1 VILQRPP
8 EAELALMRWWCPI
21 DGEPHRVTLVY
32 WRNRLE
38 YIHVD
43 GGQVWAA
50 WWARFMTGVL
60 RFRFRMAEANVV
72 RQALDCFPIDYV
84 PRGWEWRG
92 YA

>member
-21 DGEPHRVTLVY
+21 DG
-32 WRNRLE
+32 
-38 YIHVD
+38 
-43 GGQVWAA
+43 QVWAA
-50 WWARFMTGVL
+50 WWARFMPGVL